1 MTTTVQQLAQK
12 LQDLHDNAVIAV
24 KTEDEQDFRIVDLRL
39 EKGSLS
45 IVITNEDEDDEE
57 EEAA

>member
-24 KTEDEQDFRIVDLRL
+24 KTDDDQEFAIIDLRL
-39 EKGSLS
+39 ENGSLS
-45 IVITNEDEDDEE
+45 IVITDEDEEEEE